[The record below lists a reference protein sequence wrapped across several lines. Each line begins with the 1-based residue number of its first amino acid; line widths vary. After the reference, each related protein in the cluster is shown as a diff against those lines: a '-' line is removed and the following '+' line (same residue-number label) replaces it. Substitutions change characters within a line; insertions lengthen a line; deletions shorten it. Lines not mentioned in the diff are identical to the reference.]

1 MHGLPAEHT
10 AWKRRAEWI
19 GRNFQSTSKGAKSA
33 LDEILTFINGDTS
46 QDILC
51 HWCLVESGCC
61 KDQEES
67 LNRLIRLLVPFFTRG
82 FPVPLLSRFKHY
94 GLASSYVKVGT
105 TLCKILPQ
113 TLQRMKGSGASIS
126 AELSSMIDTLL
137 ADTGMSSSGGSLNE
151 EDFQVLLGGLMEA
164 DMQYSLQNSV
174 RKNMMIKA
182 FGQEDFPTHTVIM
195 DCLLQP
201 IETGINTLFSRTKIL
216 HQLSNLGTAHP
227 SFADLCQKSRSKFL
241 RIVDGSL
248 GQELMVGYLSILEK
262 GLAESIEFGLDIKD
276 SPKLLKLAYDLVIV
290 GVTDTWRRLVLD
302 FKSAPFSLFGL
313 VGLTPQQFLLQW
325 EALHK
330 KFASCNACVD
340 NAFTGLLLSQFP
352 MSKFDGPAAAADSFC
367 QEVQQLLLDVA
378 TFAPLSSD
386 LVEIKHG
393 GVQWAV
399 SRRGRQQVRAPKAA
413 REITLLQ
420 ACLKQF
426 LWAQSHVADE
436 TMPSKA
442 TASGILKMSGVRSSN
457 QYSVLWLFFNI
468 FGGRN
473 QFTLGYPGMQY
484 SLPDVVCSVFW

>member
-195 DCLLQP
+195 DCLLHPGQRFYTNCQTW
-201 IETGINTLFSRTKIL
+201 EQRTHHLLI
-216 HQLSNLGTAHP
+216 
-227 SFADLCQKSRSKFL
+227 FAKKAAANSSE
-241 RIVDGSL
+241 SW
-248 GQELMVGYLSILEK
+248 MV
-262 GLAESIEFGLDIKD
+262 
-276 SPKLLKLAYDLVIV
+276 
-290 GVTDTWRRLVLD
+290 RLVKNSWL
-302 FKSAPFSLFGL
+302 
-313 VGLTPQQFLLQW
+313 
-325 EALHK
+325 
-330 KFASCNACVD
+330 
-340 NAFTGLLLSQFP
+340 
-352 MSKFDGPAAAADSFC
+352 
-367 QEVQQLLLDVA
+367 A
-378 TFAPLSSD
+378 T
-386 LVEIKHG
+386 
-393 GVQWAV
+393 
-399 SRRGRQQVRAPKAA
+399 
-413 REITLLQ
+413 
-420 ACLKQF
+420 
-426 LWAQSHVADE
+426 
-436 TMPSKA
+436 
-442 TASGILKMSGVRSSN
+442 
-457 QYSVLWLFFNI
+457 
-468 FGGRN
+468 
-473 QFTLGYPGMQY
+473 
-484 SLPDVVCSVFW
+484 

>member
-1 MHGLPAEHT
+1 
-10 AWKRRAEWI
+10 
-19 GRNFQSTSKGAKSA
+19 
-33 LDEILTFINGDTS
+33 
-46 QDILC
+46 
-51 HWCLVESGCC
+51 
-61 KDQEES
+61 
-67 LNRLIRLLVPFFTRG
+67 
-82 FPVPLLSRFKHY
+82 
-94 GLASSYVKVGT
+94 
-105 TLCKILPQ
+105 
-113 TLQRMKGSGASIS
+113 
-126 AELSSMIDTLL
+126 
-137 ADTGMSSSGGSLNE
+137 
-151 EDFQVLLGGLMEA
+151 
-164 DMQYSLQNSV
+164 
-174 RKNMMIKA
+174 
-182 FGQEDFPTHTVIM
+182 
-195 DCLLQP
+195 
-201 IETGINTLFSRTKIL
+201 
-216 HQLSNLGTAHP
+216 
-227 SFADLCQKSRSKFL
+227 
-241 RIVDGSL
+241 
-248 GQELMVGYLSILEK
+248 MVGYLSILEK